1 MIYNVTIHDSVQ
13 TQSTGFRQ
21 TPPDSTGFRQTPP
34 DSARLCQ
41 TPPDSTRLHQ
51 ILLDSAGLWWTT
63 VCDRMSHYVTNLL
76 LFVTYTGVRWSR
88 WGSVKYCV
96 GIIIYIWE
104 MSPSTVLLIL
114 EYFKQTEMVAGM
126 MDIRFKALKPLALV
140 PDRCN

>member
-21 TPPDSTGFRQTPP
+21 TPPDSTGFRQTLP
-34 DSARLCQ
+34 DSTRFRQ

-76 LFVTYTGVRWSR
+76 LFVTYTGVRRSR
-88 WGSVKYCV
+88 WGSVKYCGMYKV
-96 GIIIYIWE
+96 TAAFFRFGMYKFTPFLGLQQE
-104 MSPSTVLLIL
+104 ALPAYCEDCLFPPSHCRSFHQDSP
-114 EYFKQTEMVAGM
+114 
-126 MDIRFKALKPLALV
+126 
-140 PDRCN
+140 